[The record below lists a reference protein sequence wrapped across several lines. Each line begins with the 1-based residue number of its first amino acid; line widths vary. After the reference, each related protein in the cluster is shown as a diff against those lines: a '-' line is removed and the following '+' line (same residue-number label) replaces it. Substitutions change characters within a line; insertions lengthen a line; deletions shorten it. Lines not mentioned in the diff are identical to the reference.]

1 MNPIIMD
8 EFWQIYF
15 ICIFLYLVIIFISYK
30 IETVVYGGI
39 DDDQIAAGLQL
50 FIISLIPVINWLVV
64 IFGTIGLII
73 KLFIVIEDIFNGD
86 SKIN

>member
-1 MNPIIMD
+1 MD
-8 EFWQIYF
+8 KFWQIYF

-30 IETVVYGGI
+30 IETMVYGGL
-39 DDDQIAAGLQL
+39 DDDQIAAGFQL

-86 SKIN
+86 SKIK

>member
-1 MNPIIMD
+1 MD
-8 EFWQIYF
+8 KFWEIYW
-15 ICIFLYLVIIFISYK
+15 ICICLYLALTIITYK
-30 IETVVYGGI
+30 LESVVYGEVSEE
-39 DDDQIAAGLQL
+39 QIAAGFQL

-86 SKIN
+86 SKIK

>member
-1 MNPIIMD
+1 MD
-8 EFWQIYF
+8 KFWQIYF

-39 DDDQIAAGLQL
+39 DDDQIVAGFQL
-50 FIISLIPVINWLVV
+50 FIITLIPVINWLVV

>member
-1 MNPIIMD
+1 MD
-8 EFWQIYF
+8 KFWQIYF

-39 DDDQIAAGLQL
+39 DDDQIAAGFQL

-86 SKIN
+86 STLK

>member
-1 MNPIIMD
+1 M
-8 EFWQIYF
+8 
-15 ICIFLYLVIIFISYK
+15 
-30 IETVVYGGI
+30 VYGGL
-39 DDDQIAAGLQL
+39 DNDQIAAGFQL

-86 SKIN
+86 SKIK

>member
-1 MNPIIMD
+1 MD
-8 EFWQIYF
+8 KFWQIYF

-30 IETVVYGGI
+30 LESVVYGEVSEE
-39 DDDQIAAGLQL
+39 QIAAGFQL

>member
-1 MNPIIMD
+1 MD
-8 EFWQIYF
+8 KFWQIYF

-30 IETVVYGGI
+30 IETMVYGGL
-39 DDDQIAAGLQL
+39 DNDQIAAGFQL

-86 SKIN
+86 SKIK

>member
-1 MNPIIMD
+1 MD
-8 EFWQIYF
+8 KFWQIYF

-30 IETVVYGGI
+30 IETQVYGGI
-39 DDDQIAAGLQL
+39 DDDQIAAGFQL

-86 SKIN
+86 STLK

>member
-1 MNPIIMD
+1 MD
-8 EFWQIYF
+8 KFWQIYF

-30 IETVVYGGI
+30 IETMVYGGL
-39 DDDQIAAGLQL
+39 DNDQIAAGFQL

-73 KLFIVIEDIFNGD
+73 KLFIVIEDIFNGN
-86 SKIN
+86 STLK